1 MDFTAFLATVS
12 NELRI
17 GDTEPTPARPETA
30 ALRRSIDAA
39 NERIERQRTQLK
51 AAELRR
57 IRAAALERA
66 RAAEQRGAAT
76 RLQTMWR
83 GRAARRARPSSAESP
98 SPAATPASGGADV
111 FFSPSES
118 ICACLLYTSPSPR
131 DGLLSR
137 MPSSA

>member
-1 MDFTAFLATVS
+1 MDFDSPSMDFDSPPSKPSMDFTAFLATVS

-76 RLQTMWR
+76 RL
-83 GRAARRARPSSAESP
+83 RASAH
-98 SPAATPASGGADV
+98 
-111 FFSPSES
+111 
-118 ICACLLYTSPSPR
+118 
-131 DGLLSR
+131 
-137 MPSSA
+137 

>member
-51 AAELRR
+51 AEEL
-57 IRAAALERA
+57 
-66 RAAEQRGAAT
+66 
-76 RLQTMWR
+76 
-83 GRAARRARPSSAESP
+83 
-98 SPAATPASGGADV
+98 
-111 FFSPSES
+111 
-118 ICACLLYTSPSPR
+118 
-131 DGLLSR
+131 
-137 MPSSA
+137 